1 MIKLDSIIDLQK
13 VLLLV
18 MHKVDCRKHF
28 SLKRLITGI
37 FLLFSLSAIAQ
48 MKKPTIMILPSD
60 NWCATRY
67 FTKVYENLGQKE
79 VYSDYRRAFLEDSE
93 LSPVISKI
101 GELLTRQGYSL
112 KDAEQA
118 VKSLETSIAEDEV
131 TYSRTSNNRL
141 AISPLDLL
149 KQRVKSDII
158 IQVNWN
164 VKRESISFT
173 IEAFDT
179 YTDKRIATATGTN
192 ERGKA
197 IIPIQLENTIKK
209 HIKTFDEQ
217 MDSYYQSMQA
227 NGREIAVNIQV
238 WDNSD
243 INLETI
249 YEDDELIYH
258 IQNWLSQNTV
268 RSQFNLSDAT
278 ENFAHFEQVRI
289 PLAKKNMALDARGFV
304 RELQKYLQQNP
315 YSITSKIIM
324 QGLGKATLIIG
335 EK

>member
-1 MIKLDSIIDLQK
+1 M
-13 VLLLV
+13 
-18 MHKVDCRKHF
+18 
-28 SLKRLITGI
+28 
-37 FLLFSLSAIAQ
+37 
-48 MKKPTIMILPSD
+48 
-60 NWCATRY
+60 
-67 FTKVYENLGQKE
+67 
-79 VYSDYRRAFLEDSE
+79 
-93 LSPVISKI
+93 
-101 GELLTRQGYSL
+101 
-112 KDAEQA
+112 
-118 VKSLETSIAEDEV
+118 
-131 TYSRTSNNRL
+131 
-141 AISPLDLL
+141 
-149 KQRVKSDII
+149 
-158 IQVNWN
+158 
-164 VKRESISFT
+164 
-173 IEAFDT
+173 
-179 YTDKRIATATGTN
+179 
-192 ERGKA
+192 
-197 IIPIQLENTIKK
+197 IPIQLENAIKK

-243 INLETI
+243 IDLETI
-249 YEDDELIYH
+249 YEGDELIYH

>member
-37 FLLFSLSAIAQ
+37 FLFFSLSAIAQ

-79 VYSDYRRAFLEDSE
+79 AYSDYRRAFLEDSE